1 MQLEMDDYNSALKA
15 AIIALKNKD
24 FRRFQDALKKVDI
37 KDINHCFGDP
47 EHGTLLDCGCRSLG
61 SHQFVKTLL
70 SHGANPNIVN
80 PIREGA
86 PLHFAVAIN
95 DFETVNVLLDCPD
108 TNVNI
113 PDSKGDTPLHLSLKL
128 PDFKIF
134 NLLLTDKRINI
145 NAINRKGKSVL
156 LIAIQ
161 EGNKECIKSILQSD
175 SLDLKTDPNFSKIV
189 ENLDNIF
196 PEWNTLYKF
205 KNNYTSDSS
214 SFSNIFYLLHTGKYD
229 EFIYHIRQEHDKAFL
244 NCNDGAHTFLQY
256 CCEFG
261 LVDVVEE
268 LLNVGVDVN
277 ITPGTDKR
285 TPLMIAAF
293 KGYFDIVNKLVGTN
307 QCSFEP
313 IDQETVLHYLVK
325 GCCESPTLA
334 DNDEIRKDH
343 KACLSVLLRV
353 ESCKE
358 HINFADIKGN
368 TPLHLAAKQGDSEII
383 LMLLQAGASIN
394 CFNSLDEPSFVD
406 ISYRTLKEYLDS
418 CVYTNK
424 KPPQEESYE
433 IILNYTGLKPVCYHN
448 LNLENGSESQSSK
461 ILYSCE
467 TCNNFETKSL
477 LYLSKN
483 NELRNLLKHPVFTS
497 FLFLKWNRVHK
508 WFCINSLFYIIFWLT
523 LTTYILNFYP
533 DFQRSN
539 PKASSSVSINT
550 VWSILAV
557 MVFLLMLRELAQL
570 CIAPLKYLTSAEN
583 WLEIFLICTTLA
595 LLCVGNE
602 SSLQYKVSLS
612 AIGIML
618 SWFEFVLL
626 IGRYPALSTKLEM
639 LMTVSWNFLAF
650 LAWYSFLIA
659 AFAISF
665 YLLFGIHDCSGEGKD
680 VCMNK
685 TNENDDD
692 FFRNPGVSFF
702 KTVIMLTGEFDA
714 SSIPFD
720 ERPGISHVLF
730 VGFVFLIA
738 IVLFNL
744 LNGLAVSDI
753 KEIQSDA
760 ELVSYIS
767 RVKLISYIE
776 TLVLDP
782 LPFKYKIFD
791 WSELLCRKSNFISY
805 FKSKLFSR
813 YVNIFQNDSLN
824 NSFEIRILPNL
835 GNHVEINQLK
845 FSKNRKEPCFSCFKG
860 CNFMEMDSNIVKYIK
875 NILSER
881 VIVNELNEIRKRK
894 SENEVLLMNMVKE
907 CQANLKYLIDVVE
920 ECKEDIN
927 KMKRMVPQSQ

>member
-1 MQLEMDDYNSALKA
+1 MQLEMDDYSCALKDA
-15 AIIALKNKD
+15 LTALKNKD
-24 FRRFQDALKKVDI
+24 FRRFQDAIKKVDV
-37 KDINHCFGDP
+37 KDINYYFGDP
-47 EHGTLLDCGCRSLG
+47 EHGTLLDFGCRTFG
-61 SHQFVKTLL
+61 SHNFIKTLL
-70 SHGANPNIVN
+70 SHGANPNIIN
-80 PIREGA
+80 PLRNSA

-95 DFETVNVLLDCPD
+95 DSESVQVLLDFTD
-108 TNVNI
+108 TNVNV

-128 PDFKIF
+128 PDMKIF
-134 NLLLTDKRINI
+134 NLLLKDKRVNI
-145 NAINRKGKSVL
+145 NAINRKGKSIL
-156 LIAIQ
+156 LVALQ
-161 EGNKECIKSILQSD
+161 EDNKDSIKSILETD
-175 SLDLKTDPNFSKIV
+175 SLDLKADPNCSKVLELLNDIY
-189 ENLDNIF
+189 

-214 SFSNIFYLLHTGKYD
+214 SFSSLFYLLHSGKYD
-229 EFIYHIRQEHDKAFL
+229 DFIYHIRQKEGDKEFL
-244 NCNDGAHTFLQY
+244 DCNDGSHTFLQY

-261 LVDVVEE
+261 LLDVIEE
-268 LLNVGVDVN
+268 LLALEVDIN
-277 ITPGTDKR
+277 MTPSTDKR

-293 KGYFDIVNKLVGTN
+293 KGYADIVKKLLETNK
-307 QCSFEP
+307 CSFEP
-313 IDQETVLHYLVK
+313 IDQETVLHYVIK
-325 GCCESPTLA
+325 GSSESPTLA
-334 DNDEIRKDH
+334 DNIKITKDH
-343 KACLSVLLRV
+343 NACLSYLLQV

-358 HINFADIKGN
+358 YINFGDVKGN
-368 TPLHLAAKQGDSEII
+368 TPLHLAAKQGDREII
-383 LMLLQAGASIN
+383 LMCLKAGASIN
-394 CFNSLDEPSFVD
+394 CFNKLDEPSFMD

-418 CVYTNK
+418 CVYTNN

-448 LNLENGSESQSSK
+448 LSFDNGSENQSSK
-461 ILYSCE
+461 ILNSCE

-497 FLFLKWNRVHK
+497 FLYLKWNRVHK

-523 LTTYILNFYP
+523 LTSYILNFYP
-533 DFQRSN
+533 DFERSN
-539 PKASSSVSINT
+539 PKSNSSVSINT
-550 VWSILAV
+550 AWSILAV

-583 WLEIFLICTTLA
+583 WLEVALICTTLA
-595 LLCVGNE
+595 LLCAGGE
-602 SSLQYKVSLS
+602 SSIQYKVSLS

-639 LMTVSWNFLAF
+639 LITVSWNFLAF

-665 YLLFGIHDCSGEGKD
+665 YLLFGIHDCSGGEKD

-692 FFRNPGVSFF
+692 FFRNPGISFF

-730 VGFVFLIA
+730 VAFVFLIA

-782 LPFKYKIFD
+782 LPFKNKILD
-791 WSELLCRKSNFISY
+791 WSQLLCQKSNFISY
-805 FKSKLFSR
+805 LKSKLFSR

-824 NSFEIRILPNL
+824 DSFEIRILPNL

-845 FSKNRKEPCFSCFKG
+845 FSKNRKESCLSCCKG
-860 CNFMEMDSNIVKYIK
+860 CDFMEMDSNIVKSVK
-875 NILSER
+875 NVLSER
-881 VIVNELNEIRKRK
+881 VIKNELNEISKKK
-894 SENEVLLMNMVKE
+894 SENEELLMKMVKE
-907 CQANLKYLIDVVE
+907 CQDNLQYLIDAVK

-927 KMKRMVPQSQ
+927 KIKRTVQQ